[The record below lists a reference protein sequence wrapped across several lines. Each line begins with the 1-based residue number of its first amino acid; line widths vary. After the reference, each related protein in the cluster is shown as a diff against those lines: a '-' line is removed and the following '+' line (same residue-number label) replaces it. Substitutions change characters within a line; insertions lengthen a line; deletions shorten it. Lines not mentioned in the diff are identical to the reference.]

1 MLYTTEQI
9 LSQKYTYMV
18 LAGLLT
24 DLLTQ
29 IQWLIITLNPVFI
42 SFIDLCWGLKVHF
55 NSPYN

>member
-1 MLYTTEQI
+1 MLYSTEQI

-42 SFIDLCWGLKVHF
+42 SFIDLLLGTKGSFRL
-55 NSPYN
+55 SI